1 LSSLFFIFSS
11 DGISVTAQL
20 KLCGFLQFLQKNNG
34 GNYIVYRYICHL
46 LNNPATEWHSMPLY
60 IYFCHRVA
68 YPWHHCG
75 ISMPTYINFCHLL
88 ANPFHFL
95 ATKLPPFKFICQ
107 LGNFACHL
115 CGISMPKRWHINATL
130 LLFLPP
136 IEIGGK
142 IFLCLHRLSQ

>member
-11 DGISVTAQL
+11 DGISVTTQL
-20 KLCGFLQFLQKNNG
+20 KLCVFCNSCKKNNG

-46 LNNPATEWHSMPLY
+46 LNNPATVWHIRATIVEFQCHPTLIFATCWQIPSIFLRQNCHLLNNRATEWHSMPLY

-68 YPWHHCG
+68 YPCHHCE
-75 ISMPTYINFCHLL
+75 
-88 ANPFHFL
+88 
-95 ATKLPPFKFICQ
+95 
-107 LGNFACHL
+107 
-115 CGISMPKRWHINATL
+115 ISMPKRWHINATL